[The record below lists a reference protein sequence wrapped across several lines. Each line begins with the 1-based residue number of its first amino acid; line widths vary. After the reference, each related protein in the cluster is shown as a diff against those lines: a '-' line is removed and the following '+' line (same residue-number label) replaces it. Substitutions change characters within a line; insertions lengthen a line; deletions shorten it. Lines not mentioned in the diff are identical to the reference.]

1 MPSTLPR
8 LIKQIL
14 PYRAPPWLNV
24 KPNICLPPV
33 AALEES
39 PLAKDKERDLSLC
52 VAELFSCGLI
62 NPSNDWPGGLL

>member
-1 MPSTLPR
+1 MPSTLPT
-8 LIKQIL
+8 LIKRVV
-14 PYRAPPWLNV
+14 PYRAPNV

-39 PLAKDKERDLSLC
+39 PPAKDKERDLSLC

-62 NPSNDWPGGLL
+62 NPSNDWPVGPL